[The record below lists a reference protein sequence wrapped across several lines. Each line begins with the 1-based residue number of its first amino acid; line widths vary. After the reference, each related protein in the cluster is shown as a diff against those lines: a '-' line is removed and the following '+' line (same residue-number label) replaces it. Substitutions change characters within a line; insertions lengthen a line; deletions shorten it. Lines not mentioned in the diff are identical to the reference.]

1 MDIAANLD
9 STAIAPWPLGRTIS
23 GSMVSAEADH
33 HLSAPTVAQL
43 AAQTRKC

>member
-9 STAIAPWPLGRTIS
+9 
-23 GSMVSAEADH
+23 SMVSAEADH

-43 AAQTRKC
+43 AAQTRKCKRAMIE